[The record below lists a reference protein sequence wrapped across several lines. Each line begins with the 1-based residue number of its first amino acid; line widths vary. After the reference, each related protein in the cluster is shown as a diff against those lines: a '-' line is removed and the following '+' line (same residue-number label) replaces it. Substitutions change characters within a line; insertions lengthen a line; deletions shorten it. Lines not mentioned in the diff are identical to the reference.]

1 MKDLTQGSVT
11 CFRQGFGMAGLA
23 VLNTRPHF
31 EKKYHYLRFRFP
43 LFRPRT
49 TIWSGMLRIGLT
61 AGVELM
67 LLFVYILLVYA
78 IIRGFGPAAQAGFG
92 SRQHATAA
100 V

>member
-1 MKDLTQGSVT
+1 
-11 CFRQGFGMAGLA
+11 
-23 VLNTRPHF
+23 
-31 EKKYHYLRFRFP
+31 
-43 LFRPRT
+43 
-49 TIWSGMLRIGLT
+49 MLRIGLT